1 MMARQTRDQFKKL
14 NKLTEAQAAL
24 GWGVVLILATLLGT
38 IYLTQASRTATVG
51 RRVQI
56 LQNELIDLKRENG
69 ALEQHIA
76 EAQSLDRLQAEALRQ
91 GFIPA
96 NPDDVTFL
104 IVPDYPVGEGYDPFA
119 VVPEATAVAP
129 PIGTIEEA
137 LYLYF
142 TGQVNALMRGEARE
156 Q

>member
-1 MMARQTRDQFKKL
+1 M
-14 NKLTEAQAAL
+14 
-24 GWGVVLILATLLGT
+24 GVVSPWADFRLGVVVFVG
-38 IYLTQASRTATVG
+38 LRLEDLVAFFASLV

-76 EAQSLDRLQAEALRQ
+76 EAQSLDRLQPEALRQ

-96 NPDDVTFL
+96 NPEDVTFL

-119 VVPEATAVAP
+119 VVPDATAVAP

-142 TGQVNALMRGEARE
+142 TRQVNALMRGEARE

>member
-51 RRVQI
+51 RRVQV
-56 LQNELIDLKRENG
+56 LQNELIDLKRENA

-76 EAQSLDRLQAEALRQ
+76 EAQALDRLQAEALRK

-104 IVPDYPVGEGYDPFA
+104 IVPDYPVEEGYDPFA
-119 VVPEATAVAP
+119 DVPQVTAVP
-129 PIGTIEEA
+129 QPINTIEEA
-137 LYLYF
+137 LYFYF
-142 TGQVNALMRGEARE
+142 TGQLNEFMRGEARE